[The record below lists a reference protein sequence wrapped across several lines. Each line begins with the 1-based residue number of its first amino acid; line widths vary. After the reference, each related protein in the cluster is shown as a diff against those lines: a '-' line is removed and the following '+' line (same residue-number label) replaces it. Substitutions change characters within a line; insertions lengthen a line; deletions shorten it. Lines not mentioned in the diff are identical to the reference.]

1 MIIDTHTH
9 IYTEEFDADRADV
22 VSRAL
27 AAGVGIMLLPG
38 INASTI
44 APMLSTCR
52 TWPGICFPLIGL
64 HPEDVREDYA
74 DVLEEMEKL
83 LDGDSD
89 FRLTDENK
97 PSGFRLQTS
106 DNSPASG
113 PLAKLSSD
121 SLKSAVC
128 QSEKEESCSSI
139 SFIGIGE
146 IGLDFYWDA
155 TYKAEQLKAFESQL
169 RWASRYRL
177 PVVIHQRAAF
187 DELYAL
193 MESFRPEALTGIFH
207 CFGGTAD
214 EAERLL
220 SFPGFMLGIGGAL
233 TYKKSTL
240 PDVLRNNVPLDRIVV
255 ETDAPYLAPVPFRGR
270 RNEPAY
276 IVEVVRRLADIYDQT
291 PDAVAART
299 TANALRVFPTLDSTR

>member
-83 LDGDSD
+83 LDGDSE
-89 FRLTDENK
+89 FRLTDANR
-97 PSGFRLQTS
+97 PS
-106 DNSPASG
+106 D
-113 PLAKLSSD
+113 
-121 SLKSAVC
+121 C
-128 QSEKEESCSSI
+128 QSIEELRSSI

-233 TYKKSTL
+233 TYKKSIL

-299 TANALRVFPTLDSTR
+299 TANALRIFPTLDSTR

>member
-27 AAGVGIMLLPG
+27 AAGVRVMLLPG

-83 LDGDSD
+83 LDGDSE
-89 FRLTDENK
+89 FRLTDANR
-97 PSGFRLQTS
+97 PS
-106 DNSPASG
+106 D
-113 PLAKLSSD
+113 
-121 SLKSAVC
+121 C
-128 QSEKEESCSSI
+128 QSIEELRSSI

-169 RWASRYRL
+169 RCAARYHL

-299 TANALRVFPTLDSTR
+299 TANALRIFPTLDSTR

>member
-1 MIIDTHTH
+1 M
-9 IYTEEFDADRADV
+9 
-22 VSRAL
+22 
-27 AAGVGIMLLPG
+27 
-38 INASTI
+38 
-44 APMLSTCR
+44 
-52 TWPGICFPLIGL
+52 
-64 HPEDVREDYA
+64 
-74 DVLEEMEKL
+74 
-83 LDGDSD
+83 
-89 FRLTDENK
+89 LTDENK
-97 PSGFRLQTS
+97 PSG
-106 DNSPASG
+106 
-113 PLAKLSSD
+113 
-121 SLKSAVC
+121 C
-128 QSEKEESCSSI
+128 QSIEESCSSI

-299 TANALRVFPTLDSTR
+299 TANALRIFPTLDSTR

>member
-74 DVLEEMEKL
+74 DVLEEIEKL
-83 LDGDSD
+83 LDGDSE
-89 FRLTDENK
+89 FMLTDENK
-97 PSGFRLQTS
+97 PSG
-106 DNSPASG
+106 
-113 PLAKLSSD
+113 
-121 SLKSAVC
+121 C
-128 QSEKEESCSSI
+128 QSIEESCSSI

-299 TANALRVFPTLDSTR
+299 TANALRIFPTLDSTR

>member
-74 DVLEEMEKL
+74 DVLMQMEKDL
-83 LDGDSD
+83 LPFLKEGRNDSQSALPGSIH
-89 FRLTDENK
+89 FREGVEA
-97 PSGFRLQTS
+97 GF
-106 DNSPASG
+106 P
-113 PLAKLSSD
+113 
-121 SLKSAVC
+121 
-128 QSEKEESCSSI
+128 
-139 SFIGIGE
+139 FIGIGE
-146 IGLDFYWDA
+146 IGLDFYWDT

-169 RWASRYRL
+169 RWAARYHL

-193 MESFRPEALTGIFH
+193 MKTFRAETLSGIFH

-240 PDVLRNNVPLDRIVV
+240 PDVLRSNVPLDRIVV

-299 TANALRVFPTLDSTR
+299 TANALRIFPTLDSTR

>member
-83 LDGDSD
+83 LDGDSE
-89 FRLTDENK
+89 FRLTDANR
-97 PSGFRLQTS
+97 PS
-106 DNSPASG
+106 D
-113 PLAKLSSD
+113 
-121 SLKSAVC
+121 C
-128 QSEKEESCSSI
+128 QSIEELRSSI

-169 RWASRYRL
+169 RWASRYHL

-233 TYKKSTL
+233 TYKKSIL

-299 TANALRVFPTLDSTR
+299 TANALRIFPTLDSTR

>member
-44 APMLSTCR
+44 APMLSACR
-52 TWPGICFPLIGL
+52 TWPGICLPLIGL

-83 LDGDSD
+83 LDGDSE
-89 FRLTDENK
+89 FRLTDANR
-97 PSGFRLQTS
+97 PS
-106 DNSPASG
+106 D
-113 PLAKLSSD
+113 
-121 SLKSAVC
+121 C
-128 QSEKEESCSSI
+128 QSNEESCSSI

-207 CFGGTAD
+207 CFGGMAD

-299 TANALRVFPTLDSTR
+299 TANALRIFPTLDSTR

>member
-83 LDGDSD
+83 LDGDSE

-97 PSGFRLQTS
+97 PSG
-106 DNSPASG
+106 
-113 PLAKLSSD
+113 
-121 SLKSAVC
+121 C
-128 QSEKEESCSSI
+128 QSIEKSCSSI

-291 PDAVAART
+291 PDAVAAHT
-299 TANALRVFPTLDSTR
+299 TANALRIFPTLDSTR

>member
-83 LDGDSD
+83 LDGDSE

-97 PSGFRLQTS
+97 PSG
-106 DNSPASG
+106 
-113 PLAKLSSD
+113 
-121 SLKSAVC
+121 C
-128 QSEKEESCSSI
+128 QSIEESCSSI

-255 ETDAPYLAPVPFRGR
+255 ETDAPYLAPVPYRGR

-299 TANALRVFPTLDSTR
+299 TANALRIFPTLDSTR

>member
-1 MIIDTHTH
+1 MLIDTHTH

-22 VSRAL
+22 VARAQ
-27 AAGVGIMLLPG
+27 AAGVALMLLPG

-44 APMLSTCR
+44 APMLATCR

-74 DVLEEMEKL
+74 DVLARMEPL
-83 LDGDSD
+83 LAGGADKAGQ
-89 FRLTDENK
+89 F
-97 PSGFRLQTS
+97 
-106 DNSPASG
+106 
-113 PLAKLSSD
+113 
-121 SLKSAVC
+121 V
-128 QSEKEESCSSI
+128 
-139 SFIGIGE
+139 GIGE
-146 IGLDFYWDA
+146 IGLDFYWDT
-155 TYKAEQLKAFESQL
+155 TYKAEQAEAFDRQL
-169 RWASRYRL
+169 DWAAAHRL

-187 DELYAL
+187 DELCAI
-193 MESFRPEALTGIFH
+193 MERHRSQSLTGIFH

-299 TANALRVFPTLDSTR
+299 TANALRIFPTLDSTR

>member
-83 LDGDSD
+83 LDGDSE
-89 FRLTDENK
+89 FMLTDENK
-97 PSGFRLQTS
+97 PSG
-106 DNSPASG
+106 
-113 PLAKLSSD
+113 
-121 SLKSAVC
+121 C
-128 QSEKEESCSSI
+128 QSIEESCSSI

-299 TANALRVFPTLDSTR
+299 TANALRIFPTLDSTR